1 GHTRGHAPMAATPD
15 ALRRS
20 SGCALPRPSRSAALA
35 AALLA
40 VVLAAGAIQRLDAA
54 NDPVHATPSADQ
66 RAYVR
71 VAHDLRALGTFGD
84 SGLAHPFHWA
94 PGAPALFAAADAIA
108 GTPAGEPL
116 DLRAA
121 RRAQAVVG
129 TLTVLAVFALAALLA
144 GRWAGVA
151 AAAAVALYPPL
162 VDASQVLVSEPLGAL
177 AITAALAVVVW
188 AWRGGAGRFA
198 AAGVALG
205 LACLVRADLLL
216 AAIIL
221 PLP

>member
-151 AAAAVALYPPL
+151 AAAA
-162 VDASQVLVSEPLGAL
+162 ASPR
-177 AITAALAVVVW
+177 AARRRCSPARSSSPVH
-188 AWRGGAGRFA
+188 GAGTRA
-198 AAGVALG
+198 RSAGTS
-205 LACLVRADLLL
+205 CR
-216 AAIIL
+216 
-221 PLP
+221 